1 MNRSVSLHLFL
12 ISSGGVLREC
22 YLDVF
27 SLAIDFVVF
36 LLWYSTCP
44 MLREDYCKGSLMF
57 INTIIITYII
67 IVCIVLPGVAQSG
80 GGDGFLFRPSRIPFL
95 NVVRRWSPFAS
106 ASGSVALA
114 VYYYLVKYITYC
126 IIICYCSIHVYTKS
140 TR

>member
-1 MNRSVSLHLFL
+1 MLLLVNRSVSLHLFL

-27 SLAIDFVVF
+27 SLAIDFTVF

-80 GGDGFLFRPSRIPFL
+80 GGGRFFISSVEDPVLERSAALESLCFGIRFGRLGSLLLF
-95 NVVRRWSPFAS
+95 
-106 ASGSVALA
+106 G
-114 VYYYLVKYITYC
+114 
-126 IIICYCSIHVYTKS
+126 
-140 TR
+140 